1 MNIYK
6 NKFMSRFGLMHMI
19 ATNICN
25 WLKVL
30 ILETSHEIKHM
41 DHGANHTFISIRNN
55 HHQNHDI
62 VSANSSN
69 DHNVDHGNYYR
80 FIYFIL
86 FCSEKI
92 FIEKNKT
99 QINNNR
105 YFYRFTQQHIIGLS
119 RTYFT
124 SSTFAGSS

>member
-41 DHGANHTFISIRNN
+41 DHGGNHTFISIRNN

-62 VSANSSN
+62 ISANSSN
-69 DHNVDHGNYYR
+69 DHNVDHGNSFR
-80 FIYFIL
+80 H
-86 FCSEKI
+86 
-92 FIEKNKT
+92 N
-99 QINNNR
+99 
-105 YFYRFTQQHIIGLS
+105 
-119 RTYFT
+119 
-124 SSTFAGSS
+124 SSTMFYIDIIIFLVEIKLK

>member
-41 DHGANHTFISIRNN
+41 AHGENYTFISIRNDHN
-55 HHQNHDI
+55 DI
-62 VSANSSN
+62 NNYTN
-69 DHNVDHGNYYR
+69 DHHLHDGKKNITQYKHLYG
-80 FIYFIL
+80 IL
-86 FCSEKI
+86 FLN
-92 FIEKNKT
+92 NK
-99 QINNNR
+99 
-105 YFYRFTQQHIIGLS
+105 
-119 RTYFT
+119 
-124 SSTFAGSS
+124 

>member
-41 DHGANHTFISIRNN
+41 DHGGNHSIPFISIRNN

-62 VSANSSN
+62 ILTNSSN
-69 DHNVDHGNYYR
+69 EHNVDHGNYFR
-80 FIYFIL
+80 FIFYFV
-86 FCSEKI
+86 FS
-92 FIEKNKT
+92 
-99 QINNNR
+99 
-105 YFYRFTQQHIIGLS
+105 HIIIFLGKSLS
-119 RTYFT
+119 NK
-124 SSTFAGSS
+124 

>member
-41 DHGANHTFISIRNN
+41 AHGENHTFISIRNN
-55 HHQNHDI
+55 HHNPTEDITTNYTNSHDQE
-62 VSANSSN
+62 
-69 DHNVDHGNYYR
+69 HGN
-80 FIYFIL
+80 L
-86 FCSEKI
+86 F
-92 FIEKNKT
+92 
-99 QINNNR
+99 
-105 YFYRFTQQHIIGLS
+105 FTQYLRFRKNILKYQYYFDCTIII
-119 RTYFT
+119 F
-124 SSTFAGSS
+124 